1 MAPKAKSRLVDQ
13 PPSASSSEEQQEQV
27 EESQEEEEQSE
38 EEEEEESGEET
49 EEDEPKTAPPV
60 DKKLT
65 TQKPVQTTPQKPQS
79 SSESGTENGS
89 GSESESEAESGQSQP
104 SPSASDFTV
113 KPIVPAKSTPSKP
126 PAKRPQETQ
135 QTQKERDSRKKKP
148 KIAEEEEK
156 KSAAATPRSLWS
168 DEDQVA
174 LLKGIAEYKAQKG
187 TEPNADMTAFHEF
200 IKGKLQADVSKSQLS
215 DKLRRLKKKF
225 LTNVKDGED
234 PVFSKGQD
242 YLVFEYSKKI
252 WGAPV
257 SAKGDGETS
266 NGVKENVSNST
277 NAKAKKNVAVKKSA
291 EPKKSG
297 KVTTFTKPKDDE
309 KHKEEEKEKQV
320 AVKEVVK
327 EDIVKGGDKQDFKS
341 RYPRLAASFESMGDM
356 STMYPNATSYLKEN
370 MNLIASDKAK
380 VLEEKWKKLQDDE
393 AALMAKR
400 LDLIAEH
407 YRLVVDA
414 MKGN

>member
-13 PPSASSSEEQQEQV
+13 PPSASSSEEQEV
-27 EESQEEEEQSE
+27 EESQDEEEQEDEQS
-38 EEEEEESGEET
+38 EEEESGEET
-49 EEDEPKTAPPV
+49 EEDEPKTAPPIE
-60 DKKLT
+60 KKLP
-65 TQKPVQTTPQKPQS
+65 TQKPVQTPQKPQT

-89 GSESESEAESGQSQP
+89 GSESESEAESDQSQP
-104 SPSASDFTV
+104 SPSGSDFTV
-113 KPIVPAKSTPSKP
+113 KPSFPAKSAPSKP

-135 QTQKERDSRKKKP
+135 QNPKEKESRKKKP
-148 KIAEEEEK
+148 KIAKEEEK
-156 KSAAATPRSLWS
+156 KAAATPRSLWS

-187 TEPNADMTAFHEF
+187 TEPNADMSAFHEF

-257 SAKGDGETS
+257 SGKGDAGNS
-266 NGVKENVSNST
+266 NGVKENVSNSI
-277 NAKAKKNVAVKKSA
+277 NGKAKKNLAVKNSA
-291 EPKKSG
+291 EPKKSA
-297 KVTTFTKPKDDE
+297 KDSSFTKTKDAE
-309 KHKEEEKEKQV
+309 KHKEGEKEKQV

-327 EDIVKGGDKQDFKS
+327 EDIVKGGDQPEFQS
-341 RYPRLAASFESMGDM
+341 RYPCLAASFESMAGL
-356 STMYPNATSYLKEN
+356 STMYPNATNYLKEN
-370 MNLIASDKAK
+370 MSLIASDKAK
-380 VLEEKWKKLQDDE
+380 VLEEKWKKLHDDE

>member
-27 EESQEEEEQSE
+27 EESQEEEQSE

-49 EEDEPKTAPPV
+49 EEDQPKTV
-60 DKKLT
+60 EKKAT
-65 TQKPVQTTPQKPQS
+65 TQKPVQTPQKPQS
-79 SSESGTENGS
+79 SSEPGTENGS
-89 GSESESEAESGQSQP
+89 GSESEAEAESGRSQP

-113 KPIVPAKSTPSKP
+113 KPSLPAKTAPSKP

-135 QTQKERDSRKKKP
+135 QTPKEKESRKKKP

-156 KSAAATPRSLWS
+156 KAAAIPRSLWS

-174 LLKGIAEYKAQKG
+174 LLKGIVEYKAQKG
-187 TEPNADMTAFHEF
+187 TEPNADMSAFHEY

-234 PVFSKGQD
+234 PVFPKGQD
-242 YLVFEYSKKI
+242 YLVFMHSKKI

-257 SAKGDGETS
+257 IGKADGGTS
-266 NGVKENVSNST
+266 NGVKENVNNST
-277 NAKAKKNVAVKKSA
+277 NGKAKKNVAVKKND
-291 EPKKSG
+291 EPKKSAKG
-297 KVTTFTKPKDDE
+297 SSFTKTKDDE
-309 KHKEEEKEKQV
+309 KHKEEEKEKEKQV
-320 AVKEVVK
+320 AVKEIVK
-327 EDIVKGGDKQDFKS
+327 EGIVKGGDQQNFQS
-341 RYPRLAASFESMGDM
+341 RYPRLAASFESMGGM
-356 STMYPNATSYLKEN
+356 SALYPNATSYLKEN
-370 MNLIASDKAK
+370 MSLIASDKAK
-380 VLEEKWKKLQDDE
+380 LLEEKLKKLQDDE

-414 MKGN
+414 NKGN

>member
-27 EESQEEEEQSE
+27 EESQEEEEQSEE

-89 GSESESEAESGQSQP
+89 GSESEAESGQSQP

-113 KPIVPAKSTPSKP
+113 KPIVPAKSAPSKP
-126 PAKRPQETQ
+126 PAKRPQE
-135 QTQKERDSRKKKP
+135 TQKERDSRKKKP

-277 NAKAKKNVAVKKSA
+277 NAKAKKNIAVKKSA

-297 KVTTFTKPKDDE
+297 KVSTFTKPKDDE
-309 KHKEEEKEKQV
+309 KHKEEGKEKQV

-370 MNLIASDKAK
+370 MSLIASDKAK